1 MSASNFDIDE
11 RTFFVLPDEELPERH
26 RRSKRLTPEIIFLA
40 AVDRPR
46 DSTHEEYYVYRPS
59 RHQGVLLK
67 EVIPK
72 IKRKWPARDRDKPIL
87 IQHDNAKP
95 HVSPYDSDIVAAGTI
110 VCSVSHPI
118 DQT

>member
-1 MSASNFDIDE
+1 
-11 RTFFVLPDEELPERH
+11 
-26 RRSKRLTPEIIFLA
+26 
-40 AVDRPR
+40 
-46 DSTHEEYYVYRPS
+46 
-59 RHQGVLLK
+59 
-67 EVIPK
+67 
-72 IKRKWPARDRDKPIL
+72 RKWPARDRDKPIL

>member
-46 DSTHEEYYVYRPS
+46 LS